1 MVYFFDMGTESATAS
16 GAPGAQGSGAQ
27 ASGAHPASP
36 AARPKRKRRWWLWLL
51 LIGLVATAGY
61 RFYPQVFAGNP
72 KTENKAE
79 KSAGKK
85 GSQAVPVV
93 ATAARRSDL
102 PIYLT
107 GLGSVTAYNTVTI
120 RSRVDGELV
129 KVAFTEGQIV
139 HQGDLL
145 AEIDPRPYEA
155 QLAQAEG
162 QLANHAAQLENAKV
176 DLNRYQALDAQR
188 VIPRQQAET
197 QAAMVH
203 QLEGTLKADRGMI
216 QNIALQLNYCHIVA
230 PLTGRIGLRTV
241 DQGNIVHAA
250 DPNGLATI
258 AQLQPIAVVFNLAQ
272 DNLPQVLNKMR
283 SGQTSGQSLAV
294 EAYDR
299 DLKKKLA
306 TGKLLTVDNA
316 IDSSTGT
323 VRFKAEFPNDD
334 GSLFPNQFVNA
345 RLLVD
350 TRHGIVTVPA
360 AAIQHSPQSSFVY
373 VVNSDQTVAMR
384 DVVPGAVEGD
394 DAAVDS
400 GLKAG
405 EIVVVDGV
413 DKLQSGTKV
422 EARVVGGAAK
432 AAGASKGA
440 GGAAK
445 GAGASKDAA
454 KQKRGPRSAAQDK

>member
-1 MVYFFDMGTESATAS
+1 MPAVEMVYFFDMATTSATAS
-16 GAPGAQGSGAQ
+16 GAPGA
-27 ASGAHPASP
+27 HPARP
-36 AARPKRKRRWWLWLL
+36 PEQPKRKHHWWIWIL
-51 LIGLVATAGY
+51 LIGLAVTAGY

-79 KSAGKK
+79 KSSGKK
-85 GSQAVPVV
+85 GGQAVPVV

-120 RSRVDGELV
+120 RSRVDGELI

-162 QLANHAAQLENAKV
+162 QMAKDTAQLENAKV

-188 VIPRQQAET
+188 VIPKQQAET

-203 QLEGTLKADRGMI
+203 QLDGTLGSDRGMI
-216 QNIALQLNYCHIVA
+216 QNIRLQLAYCHIMA

-250 DPNGLATI
+250 DATGLATI

-272 DNLPQVLNKMR
+272 DNLPQVLAKMR
-283 SGQTSGQSLAV
+283 SAQTLVV

-306 TGKLLTVDNA
+306 IGKLLTLDNA
-316 IDSSTGT
+316 IDASTGT
-323 VRFKAEFPNDD
+323 IRFKAEFPNED

-350 TRHGIVTVPA
+350 TRHGIITVPA
-360 AAIQHSPQSSFVY
+360 AAIQHSPESSFVY

-384 DVVPGAVEGD
+384 KVVPGAVEGD

-413 DKLQSGTKV
+413 DKLQQGTRV
-422 EARVVGGAAK
+422 EARVT
-432 AAGASKGA
+432 
-440 GGAAK
+440 
-445 GAGASKDAA
+445 GASKDAA
-454 KQKRGPRSAAQDK
+454 SQKRGKK

>member
-1 MVYFFDMGTESATAS
+1 M
-16 GAPGAQGSGAQ
+16 
-27 ASGAHPASP
+27 
-36 AARPKRKRRWWLWLL
+36 RKTRWWIWLL
-51 LIGLVATAGY
+51 LIGLAVTAGY
-61 RFYPQVFAGNP
+61 RFYPQVIAGNQ

-93 ATAARRSDL
+93 ATAARRIDL

-107 GLGSVTAYNTVTI
+107 GLGSVAAYNTVTI
-120 RSRVDGELV
+120 RSRVDGELL
-129 KVAFTEGQIV
+129 KVAFTEGQTV

-162 QLANHAAQLENAKV
+162 QLAKDTAQLENAKV

-203 QLEGTLKADRGMI
+203 QLEGTLEADRGMI
-216 QNIALQLNYCHIVA
+216 QNIRLNLTYCHIMA
-230 PLTGRIGLRTV
+230 PLTGRIGLRIV

-258 AQLQPIAVVFNLAQ
+258 TQLQPIAVLFNLAQ
-272 DNLPQVLNKMR
+272 DNLPQVLSKMR
-283 SGQTSGQSLAV
+283 SGQTLVV

-299 DLKKKLA
+299 DLKMKLA

-316 IDSSTGT
+316 IDASTGT
-323 VRFKAEFPNDD
+323 VRFKAEFANED

-350 TRHGIVTVPA
+350 TRHGVVTVPA
-360 AAIQHSPQSSFVY
+360 AAIQHSPQSSYVY
-373 VVNSDQTVAMR
+373 VVNGDQTVTMR
-384 DVVPGAVEGD
+384 DVTPGAVEGD
-394 DAAVDS
+394 DASVDK
-400 GLKAG
+400 GLQSG

-413 DKLQSGTKV
+413 DKLQQGTKV
-422 EARVVGGAAK
+422 EARITGGAAK
-432 AAGASKGA
+432 SAST
-440 GGAAK
+440 
-445 GAGASKDAA
+445 
-454 KQKRGPRSAAQDK
+454 QRRGMSQQSQQR

>member
-1 MVYFFDMGTESATAS
+1 MVYFFDMGTTSAPATS
-16 GAPGAQGSGAQ
+16 APGG
-27 ASGAHPASP
+27 HPASRTAP
-36 AARPKRKRRWWLWLL
+36 PQQKSHWWVWLL
-51 LIGLVATAGY
+51 LLLLAAVAGY
-61 RFYPQVFAGNP
+61 RFYPQVIAGNT

-85 GSQAVPVV
+85 GGQAIPVV
-93 ATAARRSDL
+93 ATAARRTDL

-120 RSRVDGELV
+120 RSRVDGELL

-162 QLANHAAQLENAKV
+162 QLAKDKAQLENAKV
-176 DLNRYQALDAQR
+176 DLSRYQTLDAQR

-203 QLEGTLKADRGMI
+203 QLQGTLEADQGMI
-216 QNIALQLNYCHIVA
+216 QMIRLNLTYCKIMS
-230 PLTGRIGLRTV
+230 PLTGRIGLRIV

-258 AQLQPIAVVFNLAQ
+258 AQLQPIAVLFNLPQ
-272 DNLPQVLNKMR
+272 DNLPQVMAKMR
-283 SGQTSGQSLAV
+283 AGQTLVV

-299 DLKKKLA
+299 DLKMKLA
-306 TGKLLTVDNA
+306 IGKLLTVDNA
-316 IDSSTGT
+316 IDPSTGT
-323 VRFKAEFPNDD
+323 ARFKAEFANED

-360 AAIQHSPQSSFVY
+360 AAIQHSPQSSYVY
-373 VVNSDQTVAMR
+373 VVNSDQTVSMR
-384 DVVPGAVEGD
+384 EVAPGAVEGD
-394 DAAVDS
+394 DASVDK
-400 GLKAG
+400 GLQAG

-413 DKLQSGTKV
+413 DKLQQGTKV
-422 EARVVGGAAK
+422 DARIAGAAP
-432 AAGASKGA
+432 KGA
-440 GGAAK
+440 GK
-445 GAGASKDAA
+445 AGAN
-454 KQKRGPRSAAQDK
+454 QKRGTK

>member
-1 MVYFFDMGTESATAS
+1 MVYFFDMGTTSAPATSAS
-16 GAPGAQGSGAQ
+16 GG
-27 ASGAHPASP
+27 HPATRTEPRHKS
-36 AARPKRKRRWWLWLL
+36 RWWIWLL
-51 LIGLVATAGY
+51 LILLAATAGY
-61 RFYPQVFAGNP
+61 RFYPQVIAGNT

-85 GSQAVPVV
+85 GSQAIPVV

-107 GLGSVTAYNTVTI
+107 GLGSVTAFNTVTI
-120 RSRVDGELV
+120 RSRVDGELM

-162 QLANHAAQLENAKV
+162 QQAKDKAQLENAKV
-176 DLNRYQALDAQR
+176 DLSRYQTLDAQR

-203 QLEGTLKADRGMI
+203 QLEGTLQADQGMI
-216 QNIALQLNYCHIVA
+216 QNIKLNLTYCRIMA

-258 AQLQPIAVVFNLAQ
+258 AQLQPIAVLFNLPQ
-272 DNLPQVLNKMR
+272 DNLPQVLAKMR
-283 SGQTSGQSLAV
+283 AGQTLAV

-299 DLKKKLA
+299 DLKMKLA

-316 IDSSTGT
+316 IDPSTGT
-323 VRFKAEFPNDD
+323 ARFKAEFANED

-350 TRHGIVTVPA
+350 TRHGIVTVPG
-360 AAIQHSPQSSFVY
+360 AAIQHSPQSSYVY
-373 VVNSDQTVAMR
+373 VVNSDQTVSMR
-384 DVVPGAVEGD
+384 EVVPGAVEGD
-394 DAAVDS
+394 DASVSS
-400 GLKAG
+400 GLQAG

-413 DKLQSGTKV
+413 DKLQQGTRV
-422 EARVVGGAAK
+422 EARITGP
-432 AAGASKGA
+432 ASKGA
-440 GGAAK
+440 PN
-445 GAGASKDAA
+445 
-454 KQKRGPRSAAQDK
+454 QKRSKNQTR

>member
-1 MVYFFDMGTESATAS
+1 MVYFFDMGSTTATAS
-16 GAPGAQGSGAQ
+16 GAPGA
-27 ASGAHPASP
+27 HPASRTEP
-36 AARPKRKRRWWLWLL
+36 PKRRRHWWIWIL
-51 LIGLVATAGY
+51 LIGLAATAGY

-85 GSQAVPVV
+85 GSQAVPVI

-162 QLANHAAQLENAKV
+162 QLANHAAQLENARV

-216 QNIALQLNYCHIVA
+216 QNIALQLSYCHIVA
-230 PLTGRIGLRTV
+230 PLTGRIGLRIV

-250 DPNGLATI
+250 DPNGLASI

-272 DNLPQVLNKMR
+272 DNLPQVLGKMR
-283 SGQTSGQSLAV
+283 PGQASGQSSGQTLTV

-316 IDSSTGT
+316 IDPSTGT

-350 TRHGIVTVPA
+350 TRRGIVTVPA
-360 AAIQHSPQSSFVY
+360 AAIQHSPTSSFVY

-394 DAAVDS
+394 DASVDS

-413 DKLQSGTKV
+413 DKLQQGTRV
-422 EARVVGGAAK
+422 EARITGA
-432 AAGASKGA
+432 
-440 GGAAK
+440 AAK
-445 GAGASKDAA
+445 GPANA
-454 KQKRGPRSAAQDK
+454 KRGKK